1 LFLVLAPLLPVAG
14 VAAAHGSSIDPI
26 HEIGLASPMSS
37 FRVLLIRTTAVLFT
51 TLTLVGLYGMGLPG
65 LDWSAAAWLLP
76 GLALTVSSLALST
89 WMPPLWSASA
99 VSVIWIGGVVLVE
112 RVSGPTLVAF
122 QAPVQAAFVVV
133 GLLATLVLITRRR
146 SFELRSE
153 R

>member
-1 LFLVLAPLLPVAG
+1 
-14 VAAAHGSSIDPI
+14 
-26 HEIGLASPMSS
+26 
-37 FRVLLIRTTAVLFT
+37 
-51 TLTLVGLYGMGLPG
+51 
-65 LDWSAAAWLLP
+65 
-76 GLALTVSSLALST
+76 
-89 WMPPLWSASA
+89 MPPLWSASA